1 MAGGEPPTDR
11 TDGAPTP
18 ALRASDAE
26 RERTA
31 TLLREH
37 TAAGRLTPEEL
48 DERLDAAYAARTVAE
63 LEALVHDLPAP
74 ATPPAAQRAARDRP
88 GARERALHAI
98 GFAVLVNVA
107 CNAIW
112 LATGADG
119 SWWPKWVLLA
129 TVLRLAFQLWAALGP
144 AADQQQHEARLGRG
158 GVRRPDQLAPP
169 TPTPVPPPPP
179 PPLPPR
185 HDGER

>member
-1 MAGGEPPTDR
+1 MPDGEQSPDR
-11 TDGAPTP
+11 SAP

-37 TAAGRLTPEEL
+37 YAAGRLTPEEL
-48 DERLDAAYAARTVAE
+48 DERIDAAYAARTVGQ
-63 LEALVHDLPAP
+63 LDALVRDLPA
-74 ATPPAAQRAARDRP
+74 TPGAPSQRRRTANP
-88 GARERALHAI
+88 GAREHALHAI
-98 GFAVLVNVA
+98 GLVVLVNLA

-129 TVLRLAFQLWAALGP
+129 TLLRLAFQLWSVLGP
-144 AADQQQHEARLGRG
+144 GGDRSEARLGRG
-158 GVRRPDQLAPP
+158 GVRPRE
-169 TPTPVPPPPP
+169 
-179 PPLPPR
+179 LPR
-185 HDGER
+185 ERSDER